1 MPKKITIRGF
11 IGFDDNATPEFLE
24 KELQSANGG
33 EIALE
38 IASGGGLVFAGLEM
52 ANMIR
57 NYSGR
62 VVARVTGLSASM
74 ASYIPMMADEMIVED
89 NAVFMVHNVSTFAW
103 GDFRDLAKAA
113 KHIEGLRDVLA
124 KAYVNKT
131 GKSLSDVQAL
141 MDDETFYYGDEIVE
155 AGFADSVIEVSDDG
169 DDKDTAVILAMEE
182 VASINAKMKENESAL
197 KEDWKRAAAYLS
209 ATDLKVNTPEA
220 TSDIIPPAAAGKPN
234 KEASIMNLKELLAA
248 NPEAKT
254 EYEGAITA
262 AADTARAEG
271 ETAGTKKGIEQMK
284 TAFTAALPILSS
296 DSYPD
301 TVKERVTAKAMA
313 GDTEGLA
320 DFVAM
325 HDMNLENTATA
336 TATEEEGEETPG
348 QHDDTKISEDGMIN
362 NAADL
367 DAASAQFKKEFGI
380 GGDK

>member
-11 IGFDDNATPEFLE
+11 IGWDENATPEFLE

-33 EIALE
+33 EVALE

-57 NYSGR
+57 NYEGR

-131 GKSLSDVQAL
+131 GKSLAAVQAL

-169 DDKDTAVILAMEE
+169 DDKDTAVILAREE
-182 VASINAKMKENESAL
+182 IASINAKMKENESAV
-197 KEDWKRAAAYLS
+197 KADWQRAAAFLS
-209 ATDLKVNTPEA
+209 ENNVNTPEA
-220 TSDIIPPAAAGKPN
+220 TSDNIPPAAAGKPN
-234 KEASIMNLKELLAA
+234 KEASVMNLKELLAA
-248 NPEAKT
+248 NPDAQ
-254 EYEGAITA
+254 
-262 AADTARAEG
+262 ADVDALVSSAEKTARAEG
-271 ETAGTKKGIEQMK
+271 ETAGTEKGIEQMK

-336 TATEEEGEETPG
+336 TATEEEDEETPG
-348 QHDDTKISEDGMIN
+348 QHEDTTIPEDGMVN
-362 NAADL
+362 NATDL
-367 DAASAQFKKEFGI
+367 AAAAAKHKAEYGSDT
-380 GGDK
+380 GGTK